1 MNEKVITI
9 IVIIALIATGGGVFI
24 LLSGATSDGKLPNA
38 GEIVIDAVGRE
49 VVIPDN
55 LDGGIVTVGSSGP
68 LRFLSIFDMFDD
80 VIQVDKGDVTDNK
93 NGRAYSYAY
102 PYDTFTADQYH
113 PDSQLDGPTMERIAA
128 KQPSLIIVQYS
139 VYTNFKDNCDLLG
152 EHFTLAVIP
161 AQQMVGL
168 WDENYTLSDWYVE
181 TVELIGDLVGK
192 PQRAVQHLS
201 AVNGIIADIRSY
213 VGTATN
219 ISTYVAGLTISG
231 SNELTTTF
239 PSYMPLM
246 LVDGINAH
254 GGTQTGRVNMETEAV
269 ALLDIDMV
277 VIDPSSSDKLSTVDS
292 QAILEMIYT
301 RNTDLNNSNDIAL
314 YITLPMVWDSAN
326 YDCVLAGAY
335 YMAHLL
341 YGTLTISEVE
351 AKVVQVFEAF
361 YGDDGTGVF
370 NSMKLFFQGKS
381 GAHGQQMP
389 LLRQVQVALSG
400 STYSIVAA

>member
-1 MNEKVITI
+1 
-9 IVIIALIATGGGVFI
+9 
-24 LLSGATSDGKLPNA
+24 
-38 GEIVIDAVGRE
+38 
-49 VVIPDN
+49 
-55 LDGGIVTVGSSGP
+55 
-68 LRFLSIFDMFDD
+68 
-80 VIQVDKGDVTDNK
+80 
-93 NGRAYSYAY
+93 
-102 PYDTFTADQYH
+102 
-113 PDSQLDGPTMERIAA
+113 
-128 KQPSLIIVQYS
+128 
-139 VYTNFKDNCDLLG
+139 
-152 EHFTLAVIP
+152 
-161 AQQMVGL
+161 
-168 WDENYTLSDWYVE
+168 
-181 TVELIGDLVGK
+181 
-192 PQRAVQHLS
+192 
-201 AVNGIIADIRSY
+201 
-213 VGTATN
+213 
-219 ISTYVAGLTISG
+219 
-231 SNELTTTF
+231 
-239 PSYMPLM
+239 MPLM

-254 GGTQTGRVNMETEAV
+254 GGTQTGRVNMDTEAV

-301 RNTDLNNSNDIAL
+301 RNTDLNNSNDITL

-351 AKVVQVFEAF
+351 AKVVEVFEAF